1 MSKERLRIS
10 AVVCTRNRVDFLVE
24 ALRSL
29 RGQTLDPEWFEI
41 LVVDNHSHDGTA
53 DLVWGLA
60 EKQPNLRYLF
70 EPELGLS
77 HARNLGWRSARAP
90 FVAYLD
96 DDAVAAP
103 DWLEKILLAFDQVLP
118 IPGCVC
124 GRVVPIWGKDR
135 PVWLN
140 DTLGRYYSILERSD
154 PPGWLTDNAFCGA
167 NMAFPSALLAR
178 LGGFDTELGRRGAN
192 LLSNEELLMSKR
204 LRASGLAIYYD
215 PTIGVRHHI
224 PAARLT
230 RGWIIRRVYWQGVSN
245 AIVWRRLE
253 AADTT
258 RRLKAGVRSLQSI
271 LSLAGRLTRTLV
283 SRDANHVFDTALR
296 LVGRGGYLVG
306 LLAPGRA
313 RAR

>member
-1 MSKERLRIS
+1 MSEGTLRIS
-10 AVVCTRNRVDFLVE
+10 AVVCTHNRVEYLVE

-29 RGQTLDPEWFEI
+29 RHQTLDPEQFEI
-41 LVVDNHSHDGTA
+41 LAVDNRSNDATA
-53 DLVWGLA
+53 DLVRDLA

-77 HARNLGWRSARAP
+77 HARNLGWRTARAP

-103 DWLEKILLAFDQVLP
+103 DWLEKILVAFDQVLP
-118 IPGCVC
+118 TPGCVC
-124 GRVVPIWGKDR
+124 GRVAPIWGMDR
-135 PVWLN
+135 PAWLN

-154 PPGWLTDNAFCGA
+154 PPGWITDNAFCGA
-167 NMAFPSALLAR
+167 NMVFPRALLER
-178 LGGFDTELGRRGAN
+178 LGGFDTELGRRGAS

-215 PTIGVRHHI
+215 PSIRVRHHI

-245 AIVWRRLE
+245 ALVWRRLE
-253 AADTT
+253 APDKT
-258 RRLKAGVRSLQSI
+258 RRLKAAARSLRTL
-271 LSLAGRLTRTLV
+271 LSLGGRLARTLV
-283 SRDANHVFDTALR
+283 SRDPNHVFDAALR

-306 LLAPGRA
+306 LLSHGRV
-313 RAR
+313 RAH